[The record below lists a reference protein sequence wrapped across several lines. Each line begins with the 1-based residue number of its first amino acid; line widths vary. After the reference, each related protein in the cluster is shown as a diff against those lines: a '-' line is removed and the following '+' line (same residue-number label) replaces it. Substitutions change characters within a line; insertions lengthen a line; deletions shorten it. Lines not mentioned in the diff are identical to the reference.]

1 MSTLVLT
8 HENMREVL
16 QMEATTR
23 AMEGVFAAL
32 ARGEARMPPK
42 VYIQLEAFSG
52 DFRAMPS
59 ALGEA
64 AGLKWINAHPQNP
77 VRCGLPSVLGVYL
90 LNDARTGYPLAVMD
104 ATRLT
109 SYRTAAAAAVA
120 TRRLAREDAEVLG
133 IIGCGAQA
141 AYHAD
146 AVSRVRPIREI
157 RLYDRDTGKAASL
170 AADFEGADARAV
182 PIEEACGADV
192 LCTLTPSTAPVVR
205 RQWVRPGAH
214 INAMGA
220 DGPGKQELDP
230 AILEEARVF
239 VDDPAQA
246 VHGGEINVPISEG
259 RYAPERIA
267 GTLGE
272 VIVGSQAGR
281 AGGEITVFDSTG
293 LALQDLALARLAH
306 EEAKRRGI
314 GLEIDLV
321 PA

>member
-1 MSTLVLT
+1 MPTLILT
-8 HENMREVL
+8 HENMQKVL
-16 QMEATTR
+16 GMEAAIE
-23 AMEGVFAAL
+23 AMEGVFAAM

-42 VYIQLEAFSG
+42 VYIQLEEFSG

-59 ALGEA
+59 ALGER
-64 AGLKWINAHPQNP
+64 AGVKWINAHPENP
-77 VRCGLPSVLGVYL
+77 SRHRLPSVLGVYL

-120 TRRLAREDAEVLG
+120 TRHLSRKDAKTLG

-141 AYHAD
+141 APHAE
-146 AVSRVRPIREI
+146 AVSRVRSFKEI
-157 RLYDRDTGKAASL
+157 LLYDLDGGKAEALASSL
-170 AADFEGADARAV
+170 KGLPARAARL
-182 PIEEACGADV
+182 EAACRADV
-192 LCTLTPSTAPVVR
+192 LCTLTPSTRPIVR
-205 RQWVRPGAH
+205 REWVAPGAH

-230 AILEEARVF
+230 AILESSRVF

-246 VHGGEINVPISEG
+246 IHGGEINVPISAG
-259 RYAPERIA
+259 RFSAERIA

-272 VIVGSQAGR
+272 VLIGTKAGR
-281 AGGEITVFDSTG
+281 TGQEITVFDSTG
-293 LALQDLALARLAH
+293 LALQDLALAKAAY
-306 EEAKRRGI
+306 EEARSRGI